1 MHLIKICAEEK
12 ISGGEF
18 LLHLSSIILVNTKH
32 LVSASIICCD
42 TAEQN
47 CHRIFAPYLQKVYCG
62 RKDGKISL
70 TDGIYEL
77 KTIEHFC

>member
-18 LLHLSSIILVNTKH
+18 LPHPSSIILVNTKH
-32 LVSASIICCD
+32 LVFASIIYCD

-47 CHRIFAPYLQKVYCG
+47 CHRIFAPYLQKYSLLWQKGWKKFSHG
-62 RKDGKISL
+62 RD
-70 TDGIYEL
+70 
-77 KTIEHFC
+77 F